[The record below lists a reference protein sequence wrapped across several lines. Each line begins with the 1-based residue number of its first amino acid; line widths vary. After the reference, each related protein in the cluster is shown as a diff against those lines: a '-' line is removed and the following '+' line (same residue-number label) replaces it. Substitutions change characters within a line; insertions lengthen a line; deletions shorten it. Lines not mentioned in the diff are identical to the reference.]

1 MEPHVFL
8 EKKSNFSHHGFSR
21 YLTPNMALQTII
33 LTSFFFFFSFSS
45 RSRAMRS
52 SSHNFSK
59 ILSNRN
65 EISQTCSGVNVV
77 VPNTFWV
84 HSVQG
89 VRSWGTSKWK
99 NFAMLFQAGF
109 RNIWIF
115 SWIIL
120 CWVEMDLRRLETLF
134 FHGWNGRHAWL
145 IPVVKLIFYDVIVMK
160 ERL

>member
-1 MEPHVFL
+1 METQVFS
-8 EKKSNFSHHGFSR
+8 EKNSNFSLHGF
-21 YLTPNMALQTII
+21 LDIWLQTWHSRK
-33 LTSFFFFFSFSS
+33 LFWLLSFFSSS

-52 SSHNFSK
+52 SCHNSSE
-59 ILSNRN
+59 ILSDRN
-65 EISQTCSGVNVV
+65 KISQTCSGVNVV
-77 VPNTFWV
+77 VPYTFWV

-89 VRSWGTSKWK
+89 VRCWETSKWK
-99 NFAMLFQAGF
+99 NFAMLFQSGF

-120 CWVEMDLRRLETLF
+120 CWVEIDLQRLKTSF